1 MELHPT
7 ASYIVFEC
15 TCRKLYRIPIANFEK
30 QNPFEF
36 ICSNCKR
43 KIKCSCIKNRYD
55 NQYLFEK
62 IVDENLLDEI
72 NIE

>member
-1 MELHPT
+1 MELNPN
-7 ASYIVFEC
+7 ASHIVFEC
-15 TCRKLYRIPIANFEK
+15 ACKKLYRISIVNFEK

-43 KIKCSCIKNRYD
+43 KIRCCCVKNPYE
-55 NQYLFEK
+55 NEYFFEK